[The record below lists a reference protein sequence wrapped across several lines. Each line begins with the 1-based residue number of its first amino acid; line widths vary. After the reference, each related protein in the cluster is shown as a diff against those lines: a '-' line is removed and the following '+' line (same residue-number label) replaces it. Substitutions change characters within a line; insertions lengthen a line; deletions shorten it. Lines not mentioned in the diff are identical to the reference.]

1 MLRGGGEGGDSPGRG
16 LVPLSGH
23 PGVGGKRRERLL
35 WGSVDGIRGTG
46 VRRLGRSFPRP
57 APPTTRLLLLLPP
70 GDPGCHRPRPTPP
83 PTPRVVLARIP
94 AFLFRLT
101 SPPRRREA
109 GPRVDPGLFGGG
121 RAVPCPPNPR
131 ASLSPVARP
140 WLPRGVFGASR
151 DGLCPPAA
159 GSGPGFLPAVGPPCL
174 RSTAPILPPLGPGPL
189 SLPSAAAAAALLC
202 GGGGGRPAAEW
213 LPRHGPSV
221 PRKTRVP
228 RAGRATDGVRYPSS
242 GPAVVGGAWVR
253 RFPPLP
259 APPRPPPSLQVP
271 SASRRGGLKT
281 PRGGRPS
288 ALGSGRSG
296 RWGGGVPS
304 PPGSASPH
312 GAGPPCLVAVQPL
325 SPRPS
330 GGGLT
335 RWPSPASRSVAV
347 CERARVCPVPVLG
360 GWEPPGAC
368 GVVRA
373 PPTHPCVCVCVCV
386 WAPDAPSCEAFRPT
400 GLLCF
405 PLTRPARG
413 DPPRPPRSPPSCPT
427 WAGGSWGG
435 GGGAVCRAAI
445 PNQARTTLSGGSLGS
460 CVDEERS

>member
-1 MLRGGGEGGDSPGRG
+1 MIRGFLGGGPG
-16 LVPLSGH
+16 PC
-23 PGVGGKRRERLL
+23 
-35 WGSVDGIRGTG
+35 
-46 VRRLGRSFPRP
+46 P
-57 APPTTRLLLLLPP
+57 APPP
-70 GDPGCHRPRPTPP
+70 
-83 PTPRVVLARIP
+83 
-94 AFLFRLT
+94 
-101 SPPRRREA
+101 
-109 GPRVDPGLFGGG
+109 
-121 RAVPCPPNPR
+121 PR

-325 SPRPS
+325 SPWPS
-330 GGGLT
+330 GGGLI

-413 DPPRPPRSPPSCPT
+413 DPPVPPRSPPSCPT

>member
-1 MLRGGGEGGDSPGRG
+1 MRGVGEGG
-16 LVPLSGH
+16 LTW
-23 PGVGGKRRERLL
+23 PGVGALVGSPGGGRKAEREAALGECGWHPR
-35 WGSVDGIRGTG
+35 DRGQAAWPFLSPACSPHHAPSPPPPPPPAIPAATAP
-46 VRRLGRSFPRP
+46 VPPR
-57 APPTTRLLLLLPP
+57 
-70 GDPGCHRPRPTPP
+70 P

-121 RAVPCPPNPR
+121 ARAVPCPPTPPR
-131 ASLSPVARP
+131 VSVSGRAALAAPWCFRRVSGWALPSRRRLWAGFSPGRWSSMP
-140 WLPRGVFGASR
+140 PLHCS
-151 DGLCPPAA
+151 DPAA
-159 GSGPGFLPAVGPPCL
+159 AW
-174 RSTAPILPPLGPGPL
+174 PGP
-189 SLPSAAAAAALLC
+189 SLPVLGGGGGGGAAC

-325 SPRPS
+325 SPWPS
-330 GGGLT
+330 GGGLI

-373 PPTHPCVCVCVCV
+373 PPTHPCVCVCGRRTPRRVK
-386 WAPDAPSCEAFRPT
+386 PS
-400 GLLCF
+400 
-405 PLTRPARG
+405 
-413 DPPRPPRSPPSCPT
+413 DPP
-427 WAGGSWGG
+427 
-435 GGGAVCRAAI
+435 VCFV
-445 PNQARTTLSGGSLGS
+445 SL
-460 CVDEERS
+460 

>member
-1 MLRGGGEGGDSPGRG
+1 MRGVGEGG
-16 LVPLSGH
+16 LTW
-23 PGVGGKRRERLL
+23 PGVGALVGSPGGGRKAEREAALGECGWHPRDRGQAAWPFLSPACSPHHAPSPPPPPRRSR
-35 WGSVDGIRGTG
+35 
-46 VRRLGRSFPRP
+46 
-57 APPTTRLLLLLPP
+57 LPP
-70 GDPGCHRPRPTPP
+70 PPSHPPP

-121 RAVPCPPNPR
+121 ARAVPCPPTPPR
-131 ASLSPVARP
+131 VSVSGRAALAAP
-140 WLPRGVFGASR
+140 WCFWRVSGWALPSR
-151 DGLCPPAA
+151 RRLWAGFPPGRWSSMPPLHCSDPAA
-159 GSGPGFLPAVGPPCL
+159 AW
-174 RSTAPILPPLGPGPL
+174 PGP
-189 SLPSAAAAAALLC
+189 SLPVLGGGGGGGGGAAC

-373 PPTHPCVCVCVCV
+373 PPTHPCVCVCGRRTPRRVK
-386 WAPDAPSCEAFRPT
+386 PS
-400 GLLCF
+400 
-405 PLTRPARG
+405 
-413 DPPRPPRSPPSCPT
+413 DPP
-427 WAGGSWGG
+427 
-435 GGGAVCRAAI
+435 VCFV
-445 PNQARTTLSGGSLGS
+445 SL
-460 CVDEERS
+460 

>member
-1 MLRGGGEGGDSPGRG
+1 MRGGGEGGDSPGRG

-23 PGVGGKRRERLL
+23 PGVGGKRRERRL

-57 APPTTRLLLLLPP
+57 APPTTRLLLLLPPP

-189 SLPSAAAAAALLC
+189 SLSPAAAAAAALLAV
-202 GGGGGRPAAEW
+202 G
-213 LPRHGPSV
+213 
-221 PRKTRVP
+221 
-228 RAGRATDGVRYPSS
+228 
-242 GPAVVGGAWVR
+242 AVVGR
-253 RFPPLP
+253 
-259 APPRPPPSLQVP
+259 
-271 SASRRGGLKT
+271 
-281 PRGGRPS
+281 
-288 ALGSGRSG
+288 
-296 RWGGGVPS
+296 
-304 PPGSASPH
+304 
-312 GAGPPCLVAVQPL
+312 
-325 SPRPS
+325 RPS
-330 GGGLT
+330 GSRVTGRQCHVRPAFRGRAARRTEFVT
-335 RWPSPASRSVAV
+335 RRQGRRSLGAPGCGAFPPPCPASPASLS
-347 CERARVCPVPVLG
+347 
-360 GWEPPGAC
+360 PG
-368 GVVRA
+368 
-373 PPTHPCVCVCVCV
+373 T
-386 WAPDAPSCEAFRPT
+386 
-400 GLLCF
+400 
-405 PLTRPARG
+405 
-413 DPPRPPRSPPSCPT
+413 
-427 WAGGSWGG
+427 
-435 GGGAVCRAAI
+435 
-445 PNQARTTLSGGSLGS
+445 
-460 CVDEERS
+460 

>member
-1 MLRGGGEGGDSPGRG
+1 MRGGGEGGDSPGRG

-325 SPRPS
+325 SPWPS
-330 GGGLT
+330 GGGLI

-347 CERARVCPVPVLG
+347 CERARVGPVPVLG

-373 PPTHPCVCVCVCV
+373 PPTHPCVCVCV

>member
-347 CERARVCPVPVLG
+347 CERARVGPVPVLG

>member
-1 MLRGGGEGGDSPGRG
+1 MARAWQAAAARVCLPARPARSLASSTCAARDARAGGKAPGGACCAAWGKGGSPGRG

-189 SLPSAAAAAALLC
+189 SLSSAAAAAAAAALLAV
-202 GGGGGRPAAEW
+202 G
-213 LPRHGPSV
+213 
-221 PRKTRVP
+221 
-228 RAGRATDGVRYPSS
+228 
-242 GPAVVGGAWVR
+242 AVVGRRPSGSRVTGRQCHVRPAFRGRAARRTEFVTRRQGRRSLGAPGCGA
-253 RFPPLP
+253 F
-259 APPRPPPSLQVP
+259 PPSL
-271 SASRRGGLKT
+271 
-281 PRGGRPS
+281 PRLAR
-288 ALGSGRSG
+288 L
-296 RWGGGVPS
+296 
-304 PPGSASPH
+304 
-312 GAGPPCLVAVQPL
+312 PL
-325 SPRPS
+325 SRY
-330 GGGLT
+330 L
-335 RWPSPASRSVAV
+335 
-347 CERARVCPVPVLG
+347 AR
-360 GWEPPGAC
+360 PGAE
-368 GVVRA
+368 V
-373 PPTHPCVCVCVCV
+373 
-386 WAPDAPSCEAFRPT
+386 
-400 GLLCF
+400 
-405 PLTRPARG
+405 
-413 DPPRPPRSPPSCPT
+413 
-427 WAGGSWGG
+427 
-435 GGGAVCRAAI
+435 
-445 PNQARTTLSGGSLGS
+445 
-460 CVDEERS
+460 

>member
-1 MLRGGGEGGDSPGRG
+1 MASGGGPRLPVRPPCSLSRLLHLRGAGREGGREGAWRCVLRGVGEGG
-16 LVPLSGH
+16 LTW
-23 PGVGGKRRERLL
+23 PGVGALVGSPGGGRKAEREAALGECGWHPR
-35 WGSVDGIRGTG
+35 DRGQAAWPFLSPACSPHHAPSPPPPPPPAIPAATAP
-46 VRRLGRSFPRP
+46 VPPR
-57 APPTTRLLLLLPP
+57 
-70 GDPGCHRPRPTPP
+70 P

-121 RAVPCPPNPR
+121 ARAVPCPPTPPR
-131 ASLSPVARP
+131 VSVSGRAALAAP
-140 WLPRGVFGASR
+140 WCFWRVSGWALPSR
-151 DGLCPPAA
+151 RRLWAGFPPGRWSSMPPLHCSDPAA
-159 GSGPGFLPAVGPPCL
+159 AW
-174 RSTAPILPPLGPGPL
+174 PGP
-189 SLPSAAAAAALLC
+189 SLPVLGGGGGGGGGAAC

-373 PPTHPCVCVCVCV
+373 PPTHPCVCVCGRRTPRRVK
-386 WAPDAPSCEAFRPT
+386 PS
-400 GLLCF
+400 
-405 PLTRPARG
+405 
-413 DPPRPPRSPPSCPT
+413 DPP
-427 WAGGSWGG
+427 
-435 GGGAVCRAAI
+435 VCFV
-445 PNQARTTLSGGSLGS
+445 SL
-460 CVDEERS
+460 

>member
-1 MLRGGGEGGDSPGRG
+1 MRVARRGGRGG
-16 LVPLSGH
+16 LTW
-23 PGVGGKRRERLL
+23 PGVGALVGSPGGGRKAEREAALGECGWHPRDRGQAAWPFLSPACSPHHAPSPPPPPRRSR
-35 WGSVDGIRGTG
+35 
-46 VRRLGRSFPRP
+46 
-57 APPTTRLLLLLPP
+57 LPP
-70 GDPGCHRPRPTPP
+70 PPSPPPP

-325 SPRPS
+325 SPWPS
-330 GGGLT
+330 GGGLI

-373 PPTHPCVCVCVCV
+373 PPTHPCVCVCGRRTPRRVK
-386 WAPDAPSCEAFRPT
+386 PS
-400 GLLCF
+400 
-405 PLTRPARG
+405 
-413 DPPRPPRSPPSCPT
+413 DPP
-427 WAGGSWGG
+427 
-435 GGGAVCRAAI
+435 VCFV
-445 PNQARTTLSGGSLGS
+445 SL
-460 CVDEERS
+460 